1 MEHSLGARGSPPL
14 ERVEHRVDRLPW
26 SVWMASLGASERVDV
41 PWVTMMGWLPRS
53 PPGCQ
58 ELWPNVC
65 TLCGH
70 MHHRRAQSA
79 RATARRRNAKGRNDK
94 RASLFQCFVSREGFQ
109 NPKLFSA
116 PNYLSQ
122 LLGSLG
128 TNSQFDL
135 QGAKKIST
143 FQSRI
148 FIKEGI
154 LGICPQKLPRKA
166 GKKLTANHH
175 QFATTSHFV
184 LINSHKLHLPSVPR
198 SGWARARGQQ
208 RKLFLSL
215 TLLQRGPVT

>member
-1 MEHSLGARGSPPL
+1 MVTFLPLAHGSTPSELVETSLGAHGSPPS
-14 ERVEHRVDRLPW
+14 ERVDLLPW
-26 SVWMASLGASERVDV
+26 SAWSTAWIASLGACGSPSLSVWMVSLGSCGSPPFDH
-41 PWVTMMGWLPRS
+41 MDSLPRS
-53 PPGCQ
+53 LGACGCALGHTDGLAPSITARLPGVVAQRVHVATCAR
-58 ELWPNVC
+58 C
-65 TLCGH
+65 CGH

-154 LGICPQKLPRKA
+154 LGICPQKLPAK
-166 GKKLTANHH
+166 
-175 QFATTSHFV
+175 
-184 LINSHKLHLPSVPR
+184 
-198 SGWARARGQQ
+198 RA
-208 RKLFLSL
+208 KN
-215 TLLQRGPVT
+215 